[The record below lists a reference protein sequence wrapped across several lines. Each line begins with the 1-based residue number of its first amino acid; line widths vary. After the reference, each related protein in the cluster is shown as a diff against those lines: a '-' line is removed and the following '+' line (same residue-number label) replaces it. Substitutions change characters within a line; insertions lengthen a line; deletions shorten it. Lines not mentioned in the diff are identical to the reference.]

1 MLEYK
6 LLTPQFK
13 MSEDG
18 FGSLKGYASTFS
30 NWDSVKERPV
40 RGAFTPHL
48 SDFLKDGFI
57 AVGHDWAALPI
68 GTPTEAYEDDIGLM
82 LGVDF
87 HSTPMAQ
94 TARTVAA
101 ERMARGKS
109 VKLSIGYEVL
119 QDEYVE
125 EGRLLKE
132 IKLYEVS
139 LVTVPAN
146 PLASVT
152 GVKGFPLGDHSEAVL
167 AAVDELKA
175 RLVGLRDL
183 RMKEGRVLSD
193 TNRKRIASLKD
204 ALAAVLDDL
213 DELLAATQPTTEKAY
228 KSRQQLRAESLRLR
242 ARVLGVIQ

>member
-1 MLEYK
+1 MEYK
-6 LLTPQFK
+6 LLSPTFK
-13 MSEDG
+13 MSDEG
-18 FGSLKGYASTFS
+18 AGSFKGYASTFA

-40 RGAFTPHL
+40 RGAFAGHL
-48 SDFLKDGFI
+48 ADFLKDGFI
-57 AVGHDWAALPI
+57 SIGHDWNALPI
-68 GTPTEAYEDDIGLM
+68 GTPTEAYEDDIGLY
-82 LGVDF
+82 LAQDF

-94 TARTVAA
+94 AARTVAS
-101 ERMARGKS
+101 ERISRGKS

-119 QDEYVE
+119 ADEYTD

-152 GVKGFPLGDHSEAVL
+152 GVKGLALTDHSETVL
-167 AAVDELKA
+167 AAVNELTT

-193 TNRKRIASLKD
+193 ANRKRIATLKD
-204 ALAAVLDDL
+204 ALAAVLGDL
-213 DELLAATQPTTEKAY
+213 DELLTATEPKADTEKAKALY
-228 KSRQQLRAESLRLR
+228 HEYLRIQAQLN
-242 ARVLGVIQ
+242 GVQL